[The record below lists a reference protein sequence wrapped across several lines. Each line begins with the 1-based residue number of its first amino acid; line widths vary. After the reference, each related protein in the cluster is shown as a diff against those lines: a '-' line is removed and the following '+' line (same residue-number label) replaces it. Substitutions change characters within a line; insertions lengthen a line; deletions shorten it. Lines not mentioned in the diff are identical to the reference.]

1 MSLRMSL
8 IFIFDVSQ
16 KEESLLLSIGL
27 RVCPRGV
34 LSVRSRRMKLD
45 VLVLMTFLNCV
56 CGLLLLRLDI
66 TYNYDINIYKE

>member
-34 LSVRSRRMKLD
+34 LSVGSRRMKLNMA
-45 VLVLMTFLNCV
+45 LFNCV

-66 TYNYDINIYKE
+66 TYNYNINIYKE